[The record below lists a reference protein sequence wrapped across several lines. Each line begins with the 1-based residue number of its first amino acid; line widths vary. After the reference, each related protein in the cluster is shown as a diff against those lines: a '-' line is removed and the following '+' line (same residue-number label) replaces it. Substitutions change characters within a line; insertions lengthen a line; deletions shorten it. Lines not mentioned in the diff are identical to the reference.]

1 MTNTHQQDVRG
12 KENDID
18 RLPEIPHST
27 MPLLTAPNVSSHS
40 AKKIS
45 IFSCIKVNKKIKC
58 FRSFSKKNI
67 FPDMLFCKIH
77 KSLDFSTGSILFSFQ
92 TEIQPF

>member
-27 MPLLTAPNVSSHS
+27 MPLLAAPT
-40 AKKIS
+40 
-45 IFSCIKVNKKIKC
+45 
-58 FRSFSKKNI
+58 NI
-67 FPDMLFCKIH
+67 M
-77 KSLDFSTGSILFSFQ
+77 TREAGSISF
-92 TEIQPF
+92 TI